1 MRIAQLLDQTSKN
14 FPGGND
20 RGFEWSKQG
29 SNELPTYFW
38 VFPTED
44 FSGSVVEKTSHV
56 VRNRPLKCPA
66 CDARSGYANSKEHIQ
81 GKVYVV
87 CFFLHAS
94 KTQKNIFASTTLTL
108 CRRERQER
116 TSSASLCRSRH
127 PLSRAASTAA
137 AFLFLPLSLCLSPS
151 LSLSAQRWPSISA
164 TRRSE
169 SSCARIS
176 RSSSESALRYR
187 PAPCTVLF
195 AYVRWCWKKEGVSVH
210 SDNLASILYEQLEQI
225 KQAAERGVHIRDS
238 MWWEWALGGDERWDA
253 AMKKTCILAPARAGA
268 REGEGDLARALGQS
282 RALAQARTPTLPL
295 ALAPFLALALA
306 LALAQSRALRE
317 SGRVRERERRVR
329 AWRATDSRAESRELR
344 AEIRELRAES

>member
-137 AFLFLPLSLCLSPS
+137 AFLFLPLTRCLHRRRFPLSPS
-151 LSLSAQRWPSISA
+151 LSLPLSLSLSICPEVAVNFGNASF
-164 TRRSE
+164 R
-169 SSCARIS
+169 
-176 RSSSESALRYR
+176 
-187 PAPCTVLF
+187 VLLCPDLSL
-195 AYVRWCWKKEGVSVH
+195 VVGIRVKVS
-210 SDNLASILYEQLEQI
+210 
-225 KQAAERGVHIRDS
+225 
-238 MWWEWALGGDERWDA
+238 
-253 AMKKTCILAPARAGA
+253 
-268 REGEGDLARALGQS
+268 S
-282 RALAQARTPTLPL
+282 RAMYCSVCIRQVVLEEGGGER
-295 ALAPFLALALA
+295 PF
-306 LALAQSRALRE
+306 
-317 SGRVRERERRVR
+317 
-329 AWRATDSRAESRELR
+329 
-344 AEIRELRAES
+344 

>member
-94 KTQKNIFASTTLTL
+94 KTQKKI
-108 CRRERQER
+108 
-116 TSSASLCRSRH
+116 SLPQ
-127 PLSRAASTAA
+127 PLSRFAAERGRRGP
-137 AFLFLPLSLCLSPS
+137 LLPLSVALVIPSHALPPPPPLSSFS
-151 LSLSAQRWPSISA
+151 LSLSASLPLSLYLPRGGRQFRQRVVPSPLVPGS
-164 TRRSE
+164 
-169 SSCARIS
+169 
-176 RSSSESALRYR
+176 
-187 PAPCTVLF
+187 
-195 AYVRWCWKKEGVSVH
+195 
-210 SDNLASILYEQLEQI
+210 
-225 KQAAERGVHIRDS
+225 
-238 MWWEWALGGDERWDA
+238 
-253 AMKKTCILAPARAGA
+253 
-268 REGEGDLARALGQS
+268 LAR
-282 RALAQARTPTLPL
+282 
-295 ALAPFLALALA
+295 
-306 LALAQSRALRE
+306 
-317 SGRVRERERRVR
+317 RRNPR
-329 AWRATDSRAESRELR
+329 
-344 AEIRELRAES
+344 